1 MKSFLTTAFLYLRA
15 VGVLCLFLYLGQ
27 WGKRLGVPLPD
38 TIIAMV
44 LLFLA
49 LVVRIVPEH
58 WVAPACNLLGRYMAL
73 LFVPVSVGL
82 MVNFTAIKAALL
94 PLSLACIV
102 SSAIVLLFVG
112 TAIEW
117 QEKNAHIRP
126 MKKKNAFKKEHKNV

>member
-38 TIIAMV
+38 AIIAMV

-49 LVVRIVPEH
+49 LLVRIMPEH
-58 WVAPACNLLGRYMAL
+58 WVAPACTLLGRYMPL

-82 MVNFTAIKAALL
+82 MANFTAVKSALL
-94 PLSLACIV
+94 PLSLACLV
-102 SSAIVLLFVG
+102 SSAIVLLLVG
-112 TAIEW
+112 SSIEW
-117 QEKNAHIRP
+117 QERRSQMRP
-126 MKKKNAFKKEHKNV
+126 MKKKNAFKKENKNV

>member
-15 VGVLCLFLYLGQ
+15 VAILCLFVVAGNYLS
-27 WGKRLGVPLPD
+27 RLGVPLPA
-38 TIIAMV
+38 TIIGLL
-44 LLFLA
+44 LLFLS
-49 LVVRIVPEH
+49 LLFKVIPEY

>member
-38 TIIAMV
+38 AIIAMV

-49 LVVRIVPEH
+49 LLVRIMPEH
-58 WVAPACNLLGRYMAL
+58 WVAPACTLLGRYMPL

-82 MVNFTAIKAALL
+82 MANFTAVKSALL
-94 PLSLACIV
+94 PLSFACLV
-102 SSAIVLLFVG
+102 SSAIVLLLVG
-112 TAIEW
+112 SSIEW
-117 QEKNAHIRP
+117 QERRSQMRP
-126 MKKKNAFKKEHKNV
+126 MKKKNAFKKENKNV